1 MRRKKSENVELSGSI
16 LQQKKKKKTMSLFFI
31 YNFYFKNLIYKLI
44 KQFKNQQESNPKF

>member
-16 LQQKKKKKTMSLFFI
+16 LQQKKKTMSLFFI
-31 YNFYFKNLIYKLI
+31 YNFYFENLIYKLI